1 MSLFLL
7 ELRGMGIQC
16 GRSESRIL
24 EGGNENEEV
33 TVLVGE
39 RSDNLNNLQAQ
50 VAQILWTAPVTDIPR
65 TIIKGIE
72 FYGHTKKG
80 FPKEL
85 QLAEQYLIL
94 KGFLIQKHKLTN
106 ETLRTLMW
114 IHNGRLPG
122 HRRHP

>member
-1 MSLFLL
+1 MSLFLS
-7 ELRGMGIQC
+7 ELCGMGIQC
-16 GRSESRIL
+16 GRSESRIS
-24 EGGNENEEV
+24 EDGNENEEA
-33 TVLVGE
+33 TVISK

-50 VAQILWTAPVTDIPR
+50 VAQILQTAPATVIPR

-72 FYGHTKKG
+72 FYSHTKKG

-94 KGFLIQKHKLTN
+94 KGFPIQKHKLAN

-114 IHNGRLPG
+114 IHDGRLPG
-122 HRRHP
+122 H